1 MTPDRRERLVEI
13 MAAMAT
19 DPAAVFALTNEFH
32 PELARTVRSLMRMD
46 GRELTPEDTNDL
58 VMDAALALTEVAGSW
73 RPDGAL
79 PWTWAKARIRSTIRA
94 TMFGPRPVDPH
105 DIAIADIVEADSDE
119 GSRPGG
125 QAEEPDWRGALIA
138 VATQHRHGN
147 VVMKVLMEDIS
158 ERNCAVFLQYLV
170 QQDMGDPEP
179 LGPEEHREDTRLG
192 ADGSGELDGEGRDDE
207 TEDYAGDGSW
217 EGEQA
222 EEE

>member
-119 GSRPGG
+119 GSRPVG

-179 LGPEEHREDTRLG
+179 SKTVATMMELKPANVRKIVQRVRARLAELGI
-192 ADGSGELDGEGRDDE
+192 GS
-207 TEDYAGDGSW
+207 A
-217 EGEQA
+217 A
-222 EEE
+222 

>member
-1 MTPDRRERLVEI
+1 MMTPDRRERLVEI

-19 DPAAVFALTNEFH
+19 DPAAVFALTSEFH
-32 PELARTVRSLMRMD
+32 AELARTVRSLMRVD

-94 TMFGPRPVDPH
+94 TMFGPRPIDPH
-105 DIAIADIVEADSDE
+105 DIVEADCDV
-119 GSRPGG
+119 GSRPVGR
-125 QAEEPDWRGALIA
+125 AEEPDWRGALIA
-138 VATQHRHGN
+138 VAAQHRHGN
-147 VVMKVLMEDIS
+147 AVIKVLMEDIS

-179 LGPEEHREDTRLG
+179 SKTVATMMELTPANVRKIVQRVRARLTELGI
-192 ADGSGELDGEGRDDE
+192 GS
-207 TEDYAGDGSW
+207 A
-217 EGEQA
+217 A
-222 EEE
+222 